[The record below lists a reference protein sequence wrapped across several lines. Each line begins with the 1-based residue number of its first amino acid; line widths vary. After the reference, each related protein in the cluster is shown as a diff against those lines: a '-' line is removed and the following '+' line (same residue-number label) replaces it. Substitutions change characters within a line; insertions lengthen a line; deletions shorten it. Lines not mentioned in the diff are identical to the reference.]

1 MRLINWIKAGLNR
14 WRRRIEVM
22 QYHDGFQWVYS
33 AYYNEGYSLD
43 YIERQIA
50 PLGRA
55 DTTAFDRGAH
65 DAITKL
71 QWDLSKTIERNRNG
85 DPVGVPYFI
94 HPGNMDH
101 TRVGQG
107 PVVVYTV
114 DSEKEKAAR
123 PPLQCDEC
131 GGTGVVYEGGLSM
144 NPEIDNEVPCPVC
157 H

>member
-1 MRLINWIKAGLNR
+1 MKLINWIKAGLNR

-33 AYYNEGYSLD
+33 AYYNEGFSLD

-71 QWDLSKTIERNRNG
+71 QWDLSRTIERNRNG

-94 HPGNMDH
+94 DPD
-101 TRVGQG
+101 
-107 PVVVYTV
+107 
-114 DSEKEKAAR
+114 KEKRAHDVQVE
-123 PPLQCDEC
+123 L
-131 GGTGVVYEGGLSM
+131 GLRRRVEHE
-144 NPEIDNEVPCPVC
+144 P
-157 H
+157 

>member
-1 MRLINWIKAGLNR
+1 MRLINWIKAGLKR
-14 WRRRIEVM
+14 WRHRIEVM

-33 AYYNEGYSLD
+33 AYCNEGFSLD

-50 PLGRA
+50 PLGCA
-55 DTTAFDRGAH
+55 ASTAFDRGAH
-65 DAITKL
+65 DAITRL

-85 DPVGVPYFI
+85 DPVGVPFFI
-94 HPGNMDH
+94 DP
-101 TRVGQG
+101 
-107 PVVVYTV
+107 P
-114 DSEKEKAAR
+114 R

-157 H
+157 K

>member
-1 MRLINWIKAGLNR
+1 MRLINWVKAGFNR

-33 AYYNEGYSLD
+33 AYYNEGFSLD

-55 DTTAFDRGAH
+55 DSTAFDRGAH

-85 DPVGVPYFI
+85 DPVGVPFLI
-94 HPGNMDH
+94 DP
-101 TRVGQG
+101 
-107 PVVVYTV
+107 P
-114 DSEKEKAAR
+114 R
-123 PPLQCDEC
+123 PPEQCDEC
-131 GGTGVVYEGGLSM
+131 GGTGASTNSGAMS
-144 NPEIDNEVPCPVC
+144 N
-157 H
+157 